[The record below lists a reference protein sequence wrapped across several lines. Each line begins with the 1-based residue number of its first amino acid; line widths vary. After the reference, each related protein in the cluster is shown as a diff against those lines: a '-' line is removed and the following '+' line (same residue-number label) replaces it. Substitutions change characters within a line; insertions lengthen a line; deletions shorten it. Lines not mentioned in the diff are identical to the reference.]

1 MPSTVA
7 SLWMPCHLRRGISAL
22 GAPPLGPHISS
33 PHTVCSIIR
42 SIAVHSSTHCHNRLS
57 HKIVVCQAGCSIL
70 SYVLLS
76 DAPKGTIQGVINDG
90 SGSAMGTYA
99 FQIEDAI
106 HVQLLVEDYQARN
119 LTEKM
124 HELGESHV
132 TPVHSQVPQMVGI
145 SPARLS
151 FETAQNKR
159 IPISFD
165 LHGRPLKDGDNNGI
179 KRVITDMDTI
189 MSYLETNVSEDMA
202 FVSPSI
208 CTEEQLDL
216 ADQVC
221 NMQSMSAA
229 AAMVLLV
236 WKRIVSRWHFAV
248 WASQRSPCGR
258 VSTMDVWQTAFHTRL
273 QGDNVSENIGFPDF
287 WRWYTG
293 VGCAI
298 VLQRSS
304 MLLWSMGRW
313 KLVWH
318 AERLLRSAQASN
330 CETQKELEQI
340 SEQQALMEAEY
351 RLKLQSL
358 KDKILL
364 ARKNGRVSA
373 GSSPQS
379 VDGLRSPL
387 SVDALDGLRSPTM
400 LSTGGHQ
407 TIII

>member
-1 MPSTVA
+1 
-7 SLWMPCHLRRGISAL
+7 
-22 GAPPLGPHISS
+22 
-33 PHTVCSIIR
+33 
-42 SIAVHSSTHCHNRLS
+42 
-57 HKIVVCQAGCSIL
+57 
-70 SYVLLS
+70 
-76 DAPKGTIQGVINDG
+76 
-90 SGSAMGTYA
+90 
-99 FQIEDAI
+99 
-106 HVQLLVEDYQARN
+106 
-119 LTEKM
+119 
-124 HELGESHV
+124 
-132 TPVHSQVPQMVGI
+132 
-145 SPARLS
+145 
-151 FETAQNKR
+151 
-159 IPISFD
+159 
-165 LHGRPLKDGDNNGI
+165 
-179 KRVITDMDTI
+179 
-189 MSYLETNVSEDMA
+189 
-202 FVSPSI
+202 
-208 CTEEQLDL
+208 
-216 ADQVC
+216 
-221 NMQSMSAA
+221 
-229 AAMVLLV
+229 
-236 WKRIVSRWHFAV
+236 
-248 WASQRSPCGR
+248 
-258 VSTMDVWQTAFHTRL
+258 MDVWQTAFHTRL